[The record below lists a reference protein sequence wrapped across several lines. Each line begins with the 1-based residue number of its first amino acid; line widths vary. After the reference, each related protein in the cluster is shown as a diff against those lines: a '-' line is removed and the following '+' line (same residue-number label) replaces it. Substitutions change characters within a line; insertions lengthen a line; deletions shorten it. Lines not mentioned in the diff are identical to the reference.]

1 MAVSIAERTSNTP
14 QQHWFSLASVY
25 LHDQLRAVFD
35 ACEEE
40 LLQDGEQTVFCCEL
54 RRARRSF
61 VDNYLNQLW
70 LRCQNPTEVW
80 VIGGSSAAPR
90 ARTLIY
96 LTDADR
102 AVRALYQ
109 DQAVRIGNL
118 VAAWRQQTGIVNSV
132 FDCPFAP
139 HILTR
144 LFFLLLPEIHLPLR
158 VRCKLASKFIEDLP
172 RFSMTL
178 QDAVFS
184 ALQRRGVSDTALE
197 PVAMPEWW
205 EVLEKMRQ
213 PSATALALI
222 APPRSVERV
231 SALAQQ
237 IAVAALDN
245 DVATV
250 QTLLA
255 SQRSTTLFSWLSER
269 IADANGQTPP
279 LGKEVL
285 CLLAGPL
292 LQAACE
298 ESFVDFAHPA
308 RKVLLEWSHWAPGWQ
323 DSVGIDGVVPEFC
336 RELSTTL
343 AKQLAQGATSLL
355 QEWLQLQDY
364 LQQLRYR
371 VQQDM
376 TTAVAST
383 RLSLQVLEVRSEVE
397 ALIATRANSEFW
409 PPVVIEILHDYWLSL
424 LLSIHWREGTASD
437 NWLSALAVVD
447 DLLAS
452 VQPAQDRQARIRAMQ
467 HIPVLLQELRKG
479 FDQLGCDRQTYS
491 ALLDRLQAVH
501 LAVAKDEA
509 SSLTEKFIRWPAAA
523 SKPAQGDPFEVG
535 TWLRG
540 EDGRV
545 LAVEFSDRWCTAL
558 RDAHDASLECHSTA
572 VLQAAF
578 YEGNLE
584 VLPVPAYLQLLAS

>member
-1 MAVSIAERTSNTP
+1 MAVSTAEITNSSP

-35 ACEEE
+35 ACEKA
-40 LLQDGEQTVFCCEL
+40 LLQDGEQTTICCEL
-54 RRARRSF
+54 RRVRRLF

-70 LRCQNPTEVW
+70 LRCQNPTEEW
-80 VIGGSSAAPR
+80 VIGGSGAAAR

-96 LTDADR
+96 LTDADS

-109 DQAVRIGNL
+109 EQSARIGSF
-118 VAAWRQQTGIVNSV
+118 VAAWRQQTGVANSV

-139 HILTR
+139 HALTR
-144 LFFLLLPEIHLPLR
+144 LFFLLLPEVHLPLR
-158 VRCKLASKFIEDLP
+158 VRYKLASQFIVGLP
-172 RFSMTL
+172 RFSSVL

-184 ALQRRGVSDTALE
+184 ALQRRGAADALE

-205 EVLEKMRQ
+205 EALEKMRQ
-213 PSATALALI
+213 PSASALALI
-222 APPRSVERV
+222 TPPRSVERV

-237 IAVAALDN
+237 IAVAAVAN
-245 DVATV
+245 DCAAV

-255 SQRSTTLFSWLSER
+255 SQRLTTLFSWLTER
-269 IADANGQTPP
+269 IADAEGQTPP

-298 ESFVDFAHPA
+298 ESFVDPAHPA

-323 DSVGIDGVVPEFC
+323 TSMGIDGVVPEFC
-336 RELSTTL
+336 RDLSEVL
-343 AKQLAQGATSLL
+343 ARQLAQGDALL
-355 QEWLQLQDY
+355 LAEWLPLQDY

-376 TTAVAST
+376 TTVVAST
-383 RLSLQVLEVRSEVE
+383 RLSLQVLTARSEVE
-397 ALIATRANSEFW
+397 ALIATRTNLEFW
-409 PPVVIEILHDYWLSL
+409 PPVVIEILHDYWLNL
-424 LLSIHWREGTASD
+424 LLTINWREGTASD

-447 DLLAS
+447 ALLAS
-452 VQPAQDRQARIRAMQ
+452 VQPAQDRQARARVMQ
-467 HIPVLLQELRKG
+467 SIPVLLHDLRKG
-479 FDQLGCDRQTYS
+479 FEQLGCDRQTYS
-491 ALLDRLQAVH
+491 ALLDRLQVVH
-501 LAVAKDEA
+501 LAVAKGEVL
-509 SSLTEKFIRWPAAA
+509 SLEEKFIRWPVAEPM
-523 SKPAQGDPFEVG
+523 PAQGDPFDVG

-540 EDGRV
+540 ADGRT

-558 RDAHDASLECHSTA
+558 RDAHNAAIECYSTA
-572 VLQAAF
+572 ALQTEF

-584 VLPVPAYLQLLAS
+584 VLPASAYLQLSVS